1 MSQLCSVLTPFSQPL
16 HTDPF
21 NRPPLSKG
29 LTPCIWIT
37 DINFMAVSCEYILN
51 ISLRIFLLWWFDWE
65 WYWAINYSSRY
76 SFAGATTHAAIYHD
90 LWGWKRKKE
99 REREMETHLLGIHK
113 YIHFL
118 WGVNGWPNI
127 EWSHHGCHHGASYH
141 WPSDAQSNFQEFCVC
156 KVKHSISWDFCLQ
169 SWRANWLN
177 AIAYHTN
184 NLLHSAHIYTQ
195 THTSLKYSDAQLK
208 K

>member
-1 MSQLCSVLTPFSQPL
+1 MNTFWTLSWGYFFYDSLTENDIGPLITQVATHLLAPPHMQPSIM
-16 HTDPF
+16 T
-21 NRPPLSKG
+21 
-29 LTPCIWIT
+29 
-37 DINFMAVSCEYILN
+37 CE
-51 ISLRIFLLWWFDWE
+51 
-65 WYWAINYSSRY
+65 
-76 SFAGATTHAAIYHD
+76 G
-90 LWGWKRKKE
+90 KKE
-99 REREMETHLLGIHK
+99 KKKEREMETHLLGIHK

-127 EWSHHGCHHGASYH
+127 EWSHHGCHHEASYH

-156 KVKHSISWDFCLQ
+156 KVKRSISWDFCLQ

-184 NLLHSAHIYTQ
+184 NLLHSAHTYTQ

-208 K
+208 KIIK